1 MIKSV
6 RRSAQ
11 EGAQEV
17 AACIYLHLNDTVV
30 KSPHLNVA
38 ADEDTLLNG
47 QVNPKG
53 NLQLH

>member
-6 RRSAQ
+6 HRSDH
-11 EGAQEV
+11 EGAHEV
-17 AACIYLHLNDTVV
+17 AACIYLYLNDTVV

-38 ADEDTLLNG
+38 TDDDTLLNG

-53 NLQLH
+53 KLQLH